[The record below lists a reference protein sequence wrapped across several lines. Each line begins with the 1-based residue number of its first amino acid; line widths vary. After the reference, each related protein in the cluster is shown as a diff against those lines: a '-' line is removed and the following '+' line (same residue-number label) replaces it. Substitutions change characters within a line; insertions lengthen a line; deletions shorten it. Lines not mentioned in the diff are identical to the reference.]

1 MGSII
6 RLVSCL
12 VSVATIL
19 LKCVQQLEWATVFL
33 CCFVKLRSHCCYPC
47 NFQGAT
53 NTWPTK
59 NKQAKTYI
67 GDLLGFWHLVFPAS
81 IAQTRGENLRWML
94 PRCLPDA
101 SQMLPWCVAD
111 ASQMLPRSQ
120 MPRDP
125 RCPDASQFPPYLWCV
140 QGAPPEIPGANK

>member
-1 MGSII
+1 MRSII

-47 NFQGAT
+47 NFQGST

-81 IAQTRGENLRWML
+81 IAQTRGENLRWMS
-94 PRCLPDA
+94 PRCFPDA
-101 SQMLPWCVAD
+101 PHMLPTTSKFLTD
-111 ASQMLPRSQ
+111 GSSASSSTKWLPNALQKTLFGVSRWAHL
-120 MPRDP
+120 RD
-125 RCPDASQFPPYLWCV
+125 Y
-140 QGAPPEIPGANK
+140 